1 MVYRRTPHVQA
12 RLDTQRAAI
21 VRAAADL
28 VAESGY
34 AGASIGRV
42 AARAG
47 VAPGT
52 VYNHF
57 AGKTD
62 LLAEVLRTVVGREVA
77 AVRAATAGRASA
89 AEQVVAV
96 IETFA
101 KRAVKRPRLAHALLA
116 EPVDPGVD
124 RLRQRFRE
132 QFAEVVAE
140 AVAGGVRSGELPP
153 QNPPVVAA
161 AVIGAFGQALVG
173 PLAGGG
179 ELEPDTLPTVI
190 TFALRG
196 IGATDVSD
204 A

>member
-1 MVYRRTPHVQA
+1 MAYRRTPQIQA
-12 RLDTQRAAI
+12 RLDVQRAAI

-34 AGASIGRV
+34 AGASIARV

-57 AGKTD
+57 AGKTE

-77 AVRAATAGRASA
+77 AVRAAAASA
-89 AEQVVAV
+89 RTAADQVVAV

-101 KRAVKRPRLAHALLA
+101 GRAAKRPRLAHALLA

-132 QFAEVVAE
+132 QFADVVAE
-140 AVAGGVRSGELPP
+140 AIAGGVRSGELPP
-153 QNPPVVAA
+153 QSPPVVAA
-161 AVIGAFGQALVG
+161 ALIGAFGQALVR
-173 PLAGGG
+173 PLAAGG
-179 ELEPDTLPTVI
+179 EPTPDTLPTVI

-196 IGATDVSD
+196 IGATDASHP
-204 A
+204 